1 MGKTGFTHHFDFVPK
16 SVAHPE
22 RIIKAINHP
31 NKDAATSL
39 LFSWTDTK
47 QTRPARSAMYAI
59 LNDTERPLNADV
71 LAALEH
77 CDVQTVP
84 WTKRQEHATKLAA

>member
-1 MGKTGFTHHFDFVPK
+1 MKRAANSGFTHHFDFVIPK
-16 SVAHPE
+16 SPSQPE

-47 QTRPARSAMYAI
+47 ETRPARSAMYAI
-59 LNDTERPLNADV
+59 LNDTDSAP
-71 LAALEH
+71 
-77 CDVQTVP
+77 Q
-84 WTKRQEHATKLAA
+84 